1 MGTPQ
6 LAYLIA
12 EEEITGEADCVLVVA
27 YDENVETAD
36 AA

>member
-12 EEEITGEADCVLVVA
+12 EEEMTGGADCVLVVA
-27 YDENVETAD
+27 DDENVGTPG